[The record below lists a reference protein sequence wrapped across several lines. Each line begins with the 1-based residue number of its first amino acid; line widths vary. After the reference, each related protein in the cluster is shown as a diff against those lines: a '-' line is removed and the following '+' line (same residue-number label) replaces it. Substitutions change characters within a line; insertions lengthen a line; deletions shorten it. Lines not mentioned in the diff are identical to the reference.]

1 MYMYVPD
8 IYHYYVIL
16 CNTKICVIYK
26 EHVRRN
32 NVCVPYTRTYL
43 NYFRKKKKENSS
55 NTCFQYVLLNTRRYY
70 KRFFFFR

>member
-1 MYMYVPD
+1 MIKQISQMYMYVPD

-32 NVCVPYTRTYL
+32 NVCSIYTDVSQL
-43 NYFRKKKKENSS
+43 FSKKKKGKFFKHVFSIRAA
-55 NTCFQYVLLNTRRYY
+55 QYTALL
-70 KRFFFFR
+70 